1 MGFLYRDTVFPRINA
16 AAFIYFVGQFGAATI
31 RGRRLLEGG
40 VYSFRQ
46 YDPRRVP
53 RLRPQHPAEVLST
66 SRENL
71 LKRYGSY
78 KSHSRNKQKYPQNG
92 QDWASDVFGGSKAS
106 SFSISFRFLTKRYT
120 HGTSNL
126 LAGVSEDDDEDPF
139 AGLEEDEDEVEENE
153 TVLDDC

>member
-66 SRENL
+66 SR
-71 LKRYGSY
+71 
-78 KSHSRNKQKYPQNG
+78 
-92 QDWASDVFGGSKAS
+92 
-106 SFSISFRFLTKRYT
+106 
-120 HGTSNL
+120 
-126 LAGVSEDDDEDPF
+126 
-139 AGLEEDEDEVEENE
+139 
-153 TVLDDC
+153 